1 MNELDYETMQAH
13 PYADLFPMMSD
24 EAIKATA
31 DDIAQQ
37 GLLVPIII
45 FEGKILDGRNR
56 RIACKIAGVTPTYEE
71 YSGNNPLGFVVAHNL
86 HHRHLTESQR
96 AMVAAKLANLENGTN
111 RHILGSSID
120 EARISQPAAAAMLSV
135 SVPSVTRAKAVVE
148 HGTDELNNLVTTGQ
162 VSVNAGSY
170 FAKLPQAEQAA
181 ITAGGAEAV
190 KAKATEIR
198 KETNQKRADELAEPE
213 PLVVD
218 GVEEARKR
226 RLIKIT
232 HDEALHICSTAISIM
247 DRINK
252 KDTQRVEAL
261 REMIDYCQQRI
272 SQNQ

>member
-24 EAIKATA
+24 EAIKAIA
-31 DDIAQQ
+31 DDISQQ
-37 GLLVPIII
+37 GLLVPIIT

-96 AMVAAKLANLENGTN
+96 AMVAAKLANMQS
-111 RHILGSSID
+111 GSRNDLASID
-120 EARISQPAAAAMLSV
+120 ARSVSQPAAAAMLNV
-135 SVPSVTRAKAVVE
+135 SRPSVQRAKAVVE